1 MSLMNDSIA
10 WTPKKATG
18 EFMTKGRRTNVFI
31 QNDVAIDDDGMENL
45 DDFWGAAGQ
54 ANISMG
60 SPSILFEQTP
70 PPSPSF
76 QNDTFQ
82 TPSPRKS
89 PSAISLSPSS
99 AMTPIAVPEKR
110 ITIETPSK
118 TPERATEQE
127 IPRMNRLRNSPMPET
142 SDLMKAVNDARAVS
156 NVKLPVVTPARPVQ
170 KPVLR
175 PQVQPQPQVS
185 APKEETPVRRAPQRF
200 DVPEVRFDFQTPE
213 VFKRLDRELAS
224 VPEPT
229 YDVRPTFGRVSR
241 FDEAPAGDWRVW
253 RPPEEVERPSRPVFD
268 DIVPERVVPERKP
281 DEVDELV
288 SFSEP
293 KAFGTGEAR
302 RPRLDKDYEFGSYGT
317 GPIFAPFK
325 REPAKPA
332 GEKRMHFDRVPNLS
346 SDSDSDLDL
355 GPEPVRPRRTGR
367 VALEVEPLNPE
378 PVRANRIERL
388 SRARQSPAASKYLE
402 PVRLNPFGD
411 DSDSSEPDASEMGG
425 VSNMGR
431 TGSVLKQR
439 PMEEDIPLKGGKR
452 EPMGSFAKKQNR
464 PQFEDESPPRGT
476 AMGGSFFGNRSRPHQ
491 EQFSDGDAHV
501 EPTGS
506 IFKNQDLQ
514 ETGGEEPPGD
524 NKFFGILR
532 RTVNVGSQVS
542 RGHTP
547 MKNFGGF
554 SGTEQNSQQKG
565 PKIDSIAQVD
575 IPPEERPIR
584 YVFGGHD
591 SDSEQDEIH
600 FEQKY
605 ESIRP
610 ELPTMSNF
618 NFHMGMASTH
628 DASPVSSSVTQPKAP
643 KSVFQGTMPAT
654 PKFEVEEHRRHRRH
668 RRSSGGSENQ
678 PPVTEESPAVK
689 PTYLNPSMM
698 TDPSENQPTSGDHSP
713 EFLRRSPSPVHPAY
727 SIFEQGVG
735 FGDGDSDQYEKMV
748 ADVDSPPPMPSD
760 GEETGGPDS
769 DVAQPAPI
777 KAEEPRRRRAPRQKR
792 QPRPAVDYSQMD
804 DLDRPIALRRTKR
817 PHTKPLKY
825 WKGEKIIYQCDE
837 NGFYTQQGVHRV
849 SDDEDDVPAK
859 SRRTRRTSR
868 KPIEKEIEVLPAR
881 VLPGEADEQK
891 IKYTGLANKAMV
903 TDEYE
908 ILPRRSMVFKAVK
921 QRMILHV
928 SHGKAKLHA
937 HDKKWVIGAGG
948 MIYITRGDSC
958 RITNRSTTEPV
969 RLFETSM

>member
-1 MSLMNDSIA
+1 
-10 WTPKKATG
+10 
-18 EFMTKGRRTNVFI
+18 MTKGRRTNVFI
-31 QNDVAIDDDGMENL
+31 QNDVAIDEDGMENL
-45 DDFWGAAGQ
+45 DEFWGAAGQ

-76 QNDTFQ
+76 QGDTFQ

-99 AMTPIAVPEKR
+99 AMTPIGVPEKR

-142 SDLMKAVNDARAVS
+142 TDLMKAINDARAVS
-156 NVKLPVVTPARPVQ
+156 NVKLPAITPARPVQ
-170 KPVLR
+170 KPVLK
-175 PQVQPQPQVS
+175 PQVQPPPQFS
-185 APKEETPVRRAPQRF
+185 APKQETPVRSAPKRF

-229 YDVRPTFGRVSR
+229 YDVRPAFQRKPR
-241 FDEAPAGDWRVW
+241 FDEAPVGDWRVW
-253 RPPEEVERPSRPVFD
+253 RPPEEVERPTRPVFD
-268 DIVPERVVPERKP
+268 DIAPERVVPQRKP
-281 DEVDELV
+281 DEMDGLG

-293 KAFGTGEAR
+293 KAFGTGESR
-302 RPRLDKDYEFGSYGT
+302 RPRFDKDYEFGSYGT

-346 SDSDSDLDL
+346 SDSDSELYL

-367 VALEVEPLNPE
+367 VTLDVEPLNPE

-388 SRARQSPAASKYLE
+388 SRARQSPVASKYLE
-402 PVRLNPFGD
+402 PVRLNPFAD
-411 DSDSSEPDASEMGG
+411 DSDSSEPDANLMGG

-439 PMEEDIPLKGGKR
+439 PMEEEMPPTGGKR
-452 EPMGSFAKKQNR
+452 EPIGSLFKKPDP
-464 PQFEDESPPRGT
+464 PQFGDESPPRGT
-476 AMGGSFFGNRSRPHQ
+476 PMETGGGFFGNRSRPRP
-491 EQFSDGDAHV
+491 EQLSDGDTHL

-506 IFKNQDLQ
+506 IFKKQNL
-514 ETGGEEPPGD
+514 EEIGGEEPPGE

-532 RTVNVGSQVS
+532 RTVNVASQVS

-547 MKNFGGF
+547 MKKFEF
-554 SGTEQNSQQKG
+554 SSGTEQTNQQKA
-565 PKIDSIAQVD
+565 PKFDSAEQVD

-591 SDSEQDEIH
+591 SDSEEDEIH

-618 NFHMGMASTH
+618 NFRMGMGSTE
-628 DASPVSSSVTQPKAP
+628 AATTVSSTLTQPKAP
-643 KSVFQGTMPAT
+643 KSMFGGTMPAT

-668 RRSSGGSENQ
+668 RRSSGVSENQ
-678 PPVTEESPAVK
+678 PPVMEESPTIK
-689 PTYLNPSMM
+689 PTYMNPSM
-698 TDPSENQPTSGDHSP
+698 TSDTGENPPMSGDQSP
-713 EFLRRSPSPVHPAY
+713 EFLRRSPSPIHPAY
-727 SIFEQGVG
+727 SMFEQGVV

-760 GEETGGPDS
+760 GDETGEPEME
-769 DVAQPAPI
+769 APQPAPL
-777 KAEEPRRRRAPRQKR
+777 KAEEPRRRTRQKR
-792 QPRPAVDYSQMD
+792 TPRPAVDYSQMD

-817 PHTKPLKY
+817 PRTKPLKY

-837 NGFYTQQGVHRV
+837 NGLYTQQGVHRV
-849 SDDEDDVPAK
+849 SDDEDEMPRPTK
-859 SRRTRRTSR
+859 KTSR
-868 KPIEKEIEVLPAR
+868 KPVEKEIEVLPAR

-891 IKYTGLANKAMV
+891 IKYTGLANKAMI